1 MRGIDSRSPPPPA
14 SATHFGALLREW
26 RAARRVS
33 QLDLAL
39 AADISSRH
47 LSCVETGRAQ
57 PSRKMVSRLAA
68 ALAIPLPERNV
79 LLVAAGYAPGYRES
93 GLAAPELERA
103 RRAIELILRQQEPY
117 PAIVVSQH
125 WDLLAANQGAKRLF
139 GWMLGG
145 PSPHTNIMRLSF
157 DPAGLRPFVV
167 NWEAAALD
175 LVRRLHGDIAA
186 APSDTRARALLCDI
200 LAYPGVP
207 PQWHDRDL
215 GALQAPLSTITY
227 RKDGINLTFFWT
239 ITTFGTPQEV
249 TLEEL
254 RIECSFPTDEP
265 TDRMCRDL
273 AAAL

>member
-1 MRGIDSRSPPPPA
+1 MPRIDSRSPRPPA
-14 SATHFGALLREW
+14 PATRVGALLREW
-26 RAARRVS
+26 RAARRLS

-39 AADISSRH
+39 AADVSSRH

-57 PSRKMVSRLAA
+57 PSREMVSRLAG
-68 ALAIPLPERNV
+68 ALAIPLRERNA

-93 GLAAPELERA
+93 GLAAPELEPA
-103 RRAIELILRQQEPY
+103 QRAIELILRQQEPY

-125 WDLLAANQGAKRLF
+125 WDLLAANQGAKHLF

-157 DPAGLRPFVV
+157 DPAGLRRFVV
-167 NWEAAALD
+167 NWEEVALD
-175 LVRRLHGDIAA
+175 LVRRLQSDVAA
-186 APSDTRARALLCDI
+186 APSDTRARSLLRDI

-207 PQWHDRDL
+207 PRGHGREL
-215 GALQAPLSTITY
+215 GAPLAPLSTITY

-239 ITTFGTPQEV
+239 ITTFGTPQDV

-254 RIECSFPTDEP
+254 RIECSFPADEP
-265 TDRMCRDL
+265 SDRLCRDL
-273 AAAL
+273 AAAP